1 MSWQGF
7 PVSAVMKQEDQL
19 PAMSEAALVEVLSNS
34 LYPGAEK
41 NSVVMVLAYCQ
52 AAHLDPMLKPVHI
65 VPIWNTKA
73 KKMQDTVM
81 PGIGLYRI
89 QAARTGQYAGIS
101 DPEYGPPITA
111 KLGGVDVT
119 YPEWCRVTVKRQM
132 SNGLVAEFTANERW
146 LENYATAGKDTIA
159 PNTMWKRRAFAQ
171 LAKCAEAQ
179 ALRKAFPEVGS
190 APTADEMEGK
200 TFEEAPRDVSP
211 QRQQEPEPEALP
223 PYSDD
228 LLKENIAKWQPLV
241 DANRTS
247 PEHLIATI
255 SSKYTLSPAQI
266 EKIQN
271 LKAIDG
277 DAA

>member
-1 MSWQGF
+1 
-7 PVSAVMKQEDQL
+7 MKQEDQL

-132 SNGLVAEFTANERW
+132 SNGLVAEFTASERW
-146 LENYATAGKDTIA
+146 LENYATASKDTVA
-159 PNTMWKRRAFAQ
+159 PNSMWKRRAFAQ

-200 TFEEAPRDVSP
+200 TFDEAPRDVTP
-211 QRQQEPEPEALP
+211 QPSAVKEPAPNP
-223 PYSDD
+223 DYSDEKFESM
-228 LLKENIAKWQPLV
+228 LPTWQGGI
-241 DANRTS
+241 DQGKTN
-247 PEHLIATI
+247 PETLIAFLQ
-255 SSKYTLSPAQI
+255 SRYTLSDSQI
-266 EKIQN
+266 DQIKRMEP
-271 LKAIDG
+271 IDG

>member
-1 MSWQGF
+1 M
-7 PVSAVMKQEDQL
+7 SAVMKQADNL
-19 PAMSEAALVEVLSNS
+19 PALSEDALVEVLSGS
-34 LYPGAEK
+34 LYPGAER

-65 VPIWNTKA
+65 VPIWNSKA
-73 KKMQDTVM
+73 KRMQDTVM

-101 DPEYGPPITA
+101 DPEYGPSITA
-111 KLGGVDVT
+111 KLSGVDVT

-146 LENYATAGKDTIA
+146 LENYATASKDSAA
-159 PNTMWKRRAFAQ
+159 PNAMWKRRAFAQ

-200 TFEEAPRDVSP
+200 TFEEAARDVSP
-211 QRQQEPEPEALP
+211 PQQQQPQPDPEALP
-223 PYSDD
+223 VYSDD
-228 LLKENIAKWQPLV
+228 LLAENIVKWQPLI
-241 DANRTS
+241 DSNRTS

-255 SSKYTLSPAQI
+255 RSKYTLTDAQI
-266 EKIQN
+266 EKITN
-271 LKAIDG
+271 LKALDG

>member
-1 MSWQGF
+1 M
-7 PVSAVMKQEDQL
+7 SAVMKSVDNV
-19 PAMSEAALVEVLSNS
+19 PAMSESALVEVLSGS
-34 LYPGAEK
+34 LYPGAAH

-65 VPIWNTKA
+65 VPVYQKGRG
-73 KKMQDTVM
+73 MVDVVM

-101 DPEYGPPITA
+101 DPEFGPSITT
-111 KLGGVDVT
+111 KLAGIEVT

-132 SNGLVAEFTANERW
+132 SNGLVAEFTASERW
-146 LENYATAGKDTIA
+146 MENYATAGKDTIA
-159 PNTMWKRRAFAQ
+159 PNAMWKRRAFAQ

-200 TFEEAPRDVSP
+200 SFEEVPRDVTP
-211 QRQQEPEPEALP
+211 QQAQQEPEGLP

-228 LLKENIAKWQPLV
+228 LLNENIVKWQPLI
-241 DANRTS
+241 DAGRTS
-247 PEHLIATI
+247 PEHLISTI
-255 SSKYTLSPAQI
+255 SSKYTLSQAQI
-266 EKIQN
+266 TTITN
-271 LKAIDG
+271 LKALDG

>member
-1 MSWQGF
+1 MSRQGF

-200 TFEEAPRDVSP
+200 TFEEAPRDVIP

>member
-1 MSWQGF
+1 
-7 PVSAVMKQEDQL
+7 MKQPDNMPALSED
-19 PAMSEAALVEVLSNS
+19 ALVEVLSGS
-34 LYPGAEK
+34 LYPGAER

-65 VPIWNTKA
+65 VPIWNAKA

-111 KLGGVDVT
+111 KLSDVDVT

-146 LENYATAGKDTIA
+146 LENYATASKDSAA
-159 PNTMWKRRAFAQ
+159 PNAMWKRRAFAQ

-200 TFEEAPRDVSP
+200 AFEESARDITP
-211 QRQQEPEPEALP
+211 QPKAKSEPEALP
-223 PYSDD
+223 DYPEE
-228 LLKENIAKWQPLV
+228 LLIENIAKWQPLI
-241 DANRTS
+241 DAGRTS
-247 PEHLIATI
+247 PEHII
-255 SSKYTLSPAQI
+255 VNVSSKYTLSLAQI
-266 EKIQN
+266 ETITN

>member
-1 MSWQGF
+1 M
-7 PVSAVMKQEDQL
+7 SAVMKQADNL
-19 PAMSEAALVEVLSNS
+19 PALSEDALVEVLSGS
-34 LYPGAEK
+34 LYPGAER

-65 VPIWNTKA
+65 VPIWNSKS

-111 KLGGVDVT
+111 KLSGVDVT

-146 LENYATAGKDTIA
+146 LENYATASKDSAA
-159 PNTMWKRRAFAQ
+159 PNAMWKRRAFAQ

-200 TFEEAPRDVSP
+200 IFDEGSRDITP
-211 QRQQEPEPEALP
+211 QPTATKQPEAKEEFPDDKFEAKLP
-223 PYSDD
+223 VWQGGVDQGKTTPED
-228 LLKENIAKWQPLV
+228 LITFLQ
-241 DANRTS
+241 
-247 PEHLIATI
+247 
-255 SSKYTLSPAQI
+255 SKYTLSDAQI
-266 EKIQN
+266 DRIN
-271 LKAIDG
+271 RMAPIDG
-277 DAA
+277 ETA

>member
-1 MSWQGF
+1 M
-7 PVSAVMKQEDQL
+7 SAVMKQVDQA
-19 PAMSEAALVEVLSNS
+19 PAMSESALVEVLSGS
-34 LYPGAEK
+34 LYPGAAH

-65 VPIWNTKA
+65 VPIWNKDLR
-73 KKMQDTVM
+73 KMQDTVM

-101 DPEYGPPITA
+101 DPEFGPTISA
-111 KLGGVDVT
+111 KLSGVDVT

-146 LENYATAGKDTIA
+146 LENYATAGKDSIA
-159 PNTMWKRRAFAQ
+159 PNAMWKKRAFAQ

-200 TFEEAPRDVSP
+200 TFEEPVRDVSP
-211 QRQQEPEPEALP
+211 QQQTRPEAEPESLP
-223 PYSDD
+223 AYADE
-228 LLKENIAKWQPLV
+228 LLEENLVKWQPLI
-241 DANRTS
+241 DAGRTS

-255 SSKYTLSPAQI
+255 SSKYVLTDAQK
-266 EKIQN
+266 EKITN
-271 LKAIDG
+271 LKALDG

>member
-1 MSWQGF
+1 M
-7 PVSAVMKQEDQL
+7 SAVMKQADHL
-19 PAMSEAALVEVLSNS
+19 PAISEDALVEVLSGS
-34 LYPGAEK
+34 LYPGAAH
-41 NSVVMVLAYCQ
+41 NSVVMVLAYCK
-52 AAHLDPMLKPVHI
+52 AAQLDPMLKPVHI
-65 VPIWNTKA
+65 VPIYQKGRG
-73 KKMQDTVM
+73 MVDTVM

-146 LENYATAGKDTIA
+146 LENYATASKDTAA
-159 PNTMWKRRAFAQ
+159 PNSMWKRRAYAQ

-190 APTADEMEGK
+190 VPTADEMEGK
-200 TFEEAPRDVSP
+200 TFDDAPRDVSP

-223 PYSDD
+223 PYPDD
-228 LLKENIAKWQPLV
+228 LLTENIEKWRPLI
-241 DANRTS
+241 DAGRTN
-247 PEHLIATI
+247 PEHIILNV
-255 SSKYTLSPAQI
+255 SSKYSLRDDQVETI
-266 EKIQN
+266 HN

>member
-1 MSWQGF
+1 
-7 PVSAVMKQEDQL
+7 MKQADHL
-19 PAMSEAALVEVLSNS
+19 PAISEDALVEVLSGS
-34 LYPGAEK
+34 LYPGAAH
-41 NSVVMVLAYCQ
+41 NSVVMVLAYCK
-52 AAHLDPMLKPVHI
+52 AAQLDPMLKPVHI
-65 VPIWNTKA
+65 VPIYQKGRG
-73 KKMQDTVM
+73 MVDTVM

-101 DPEYGPPITA
+101 DPEYGPSITA
-111 KLGGVDVT
+111 KLGGVEVT

-146 LENYATAGKDTIA
+146 LENYATAAKDTIA
-159 PNTMWKRRAFAQ
+159 PNSMWKRRAFAQ

-211 QRQQEPEPEALP
+211 QSQQEPEPEALP

-277 DAA
+277 DKA

>member
-1 MSWQGF
+1 M
-7 PVSAVMKQEDQL
+7 SAVMKQADQA
-19 PAMSEAALVEVLSNS
+19 PAISESALVEVLSGS
-34 LYPGAEK
+34 LYPGAAH

-65 VPIWNTKA
+65 VPVYQKGRG
-73 KKMQDTVM
+73 MVDVVM

-101 DPEYGPPITA
+101 DPEFGPPITA
-111 KLGGVDVT
+111 NLAGVEVT

-132 SNGLVAEFTANERW
+132 SNGLVAEFTASERW
-146 LENYATAGKDTIA
+146 MENYATSGRDTIA
-159 PNTMWKRRAFAQ
+159 PNAMWKRRAYAQ

-200 TFEEAPRDVSP
+200 TFEEVARDVTP
-211 QRQQEPEPEALP
+211 QQQAQPEPEPEALP
-223 PYSDD
+223 PYSDE
-228 LLKENIAKWQPLV
+228 LLEENLVKWQPLI

-255 SSKYTLSPAQI
+255 SSKYTLSEAQI
-266 EKIQN
+266 DKITN
-271 LKAIDG
+271 LKALDG
-277 DAA
+277 ESA

>member
-1 MSWQGF
+1 M
-7 PVSAVMKQEDQL
+7 SAVMKQADHL
-19 PAMSEAALVEVLSNS
+19 PAISEDALVEVLSGS
-34 LYPGAEK
+34 LYPGAAH
-41 NSVVMVLAYCQ
+41 NSVVMVLAYCK
-52 AAHLDPMLKPVHI
+52 AAQLDPMLKPVHI
-65 VPIWNTKA
+65 VPIYQKGRG
-73 KKMQDTVM
+73 MVDTVM

-111 KLGGVDVT
+111 NLGGVDVT

-146 LENYATAGKDTIA
+146 LENYATASKDTSA
-159 PNTMWKRRAFAQ
+159 PNSMWKRRAFAQ

-200 TFEEAPRDVSP
+200 IFDEAPRDVSP

>member
-1 MSWQGF
+1 M
-7 PVSAVMKQEDQL
+7 SAVMKQVEQT
-19 PAMSEAALVEVLSNS
+19 PAMSESALVEVLSGS
-34 LYPGAEK
+34 LYPGAAH

-65 VPIWNTKA
+65 VPVYQKGRG
-73 KKMQDTVM
+73 MVDVVM

-101 DPEYGPPITA
+101 DPEFGPSITT
-111 KLGGVDVT
+111 KLAGVEVT

-132 SNGLVAEFTANERW
+132 SNGLVAEFTASERW
-146 LENYATAGKDTIA
+146 LENYATSGKDTTA
-159 PNTMWKRRAFAQ
+159 PNAMWKRRAFAQ

-200 TFEEAPRDVSP
+200 AFEEVARDVSP
-211 QRQQEPEPEALP
+211 QQQHQAQAEPESEALP
-223 PYSDD
+223 DYSDD
-228 LLKENIAKWQPLV
+228 LLKENLVKWQPLI

-255 SSKYTLSPAQI
+255 SSKYTLTDAQKEQI
-266 EKIQN
+266 TN
-271 LKAIDG
+271 LKALDG

>member
-1 MSWQGF
+1 M
-7 PVSAVMKQEDQL
+7 SAVMKQVDQE
-19 PAMSEAALVEVLSNS
+19 PAMSESALVEVLSGS
-34 LYPGAEK
+34 LYPGAAR

-65 VPIWNTKA
+65 VPVYQKGRG
-73 KKMQDTVM
+73 MVDVVM

-101 DPEYGPPITA
+101 DPEFGPSVTT
-111 KLGGVDVT
+111 KLAGVEVT

-132 SNGLVAEFTANERW
+132 SNGLVAEFTASERW
-146 LENYATAGKDTIA
+146 MENYATAGKDTVA
-159 PNTMWKRRAFAQ
+159 PNAMWKRRAFAQ

-200 TFEEAPRDVSP
+200 SFEEAARDISP
-211 QRQQEPEPEALP
+211 LQQAQPEPEALP
-223 PYSDD
+223 TYQDD
-228 LLKENIAKWQPLV
+228 LLDENLIKWQPLI
-241 DANRTS
+241 DAGRTS

-255 SSKYTLSPAQI
+255 SSKYTLSDAQK
-266 EKIQN
+266 EKIAN
-271 LKAIDG
+271 LKALDG
-277 DAA
+277 DQA

>member
-1 MSWQGF
+1 M
-7 PVSAVMKQEDQL
+7 SAVMRPADNV
-19 PAMSEAALVEVLSNS
+19 PAMSESALVEVLSGS
-34 LYPGAEK
+34 LYPGAAH

-65 VPIWNTKA
+65 VPVYQKGRG
-73 KKMQDTVM
+73 MVDVVM

-101 DPEYGPPITA
+101 DPEFGPSITT
-111 KLGGVDVT
+111 KLAGIEVT

-132 SNGLVAEFTANERW
+132 SNGLVAEFTASERW
-146 LENYATAGKDTIA
+146 MENYATAGKDTIA
-159 PNTMWKRRAFAQ
+159 PNAMWKRRAFAQ

-200 TFEEAPRDVSP
+200 SFEEVPRDVTP
-211 QRQQEPEPEALP
+211 QQAQQEPEGLP
-223 PYSDD
+223 LYSDD
-228 LLKENIAKWQPLV
+228 LLNENIVKWQPLI
-241 DANRTS
+241 DAGRTS

-255 SSKYTLSPAQI
+255 RSKYTLSDAQI
-266 EKIQN
+266 EKIIN
-271 LKAIDG
+271 LKALDG
-277 DAA
+277 DQT

>member
-1 MSWQGF
+1 M
-7 PVSAVMKQEDQL
+7 SAVMKQADNLSALSED
-19 PAMSEAALVEVLSNS
+19 ALVEVLSGS
-34 LYPGAEK
+34 LYPGAER

-65 VPIWNTKA
+65 VPIWNSKA

-101 DPEYGPPITA
+101 DPEYGPSITA
-111 KLGGVDVT
+111 KLSGVDVT

-146 LENYATAGKDTIA
+146 LENYATASKDSAA
-159 PNTMWKRRAFAQ
+159 PNAMWKRRAFAQ

-200 TFEEAPRDVSP
+200 SFEEPTRDVSP
-211 QRQQEPEPEALP
+211 QQVNKEPEPNPNYLDDKFETMLP
-223 PYSDD
+223 T
-228 LLKENIAKWQPLV
+228 WQAGI
-241 DANRTS
+241 DQGKTN
-247 PEHLIATI
+247 PETLIAFLQ
-255 SSKYTLSPAQI
+255 SRYTLSEAQI
-266 EKIQN
+266 DRIN
-271 LKAIDG
+271 RMAPIDG
-277 DAA
+277 DQA

>member
-1 MSWQGF
+1 M
-7 PVSAVMKQEDQL
+7 SAVMKQADNL
-19 PAMSEAALVEVLSNS
+19 PALSETALVEVLSSS
-34 LYPGAEK
+34 LYPGAAH

-65 VPIWNTKA
+65 VPIWNKDT

-101 DPEYGPPITA
+101 DPEFGPSITT
-111 KLGGVDVT
+111 KLSGVDVT

-146 LENYATAGKDTIA
+146 LENYATASKDSAA
-159 PNTMWKRRAFAQ
+159 PNAMWKRRAFAQ

-200 TFEEAPRDVSP
+200 AFEEAARDVTP
-211 QRQQEPEPEALP
+211 TQQAPAEPEALP
-223 PYSDD
+223 AYPDD
-228 LLKENIAKWQPLV
+228 LLKENLVKWQPLI
-241 DANRTS
+241 DASRTS

-255 SSKYTLSPAQI
+255 SSKYTLTDAQKEQI
-266 EKIQN
+266 TN
-271 LKAIDG
+271 LKALEG

>member
-1 MSWQGF
+1 M
-7 PVSAVMKQEDQL
+7 SAVIKQAEHM
-19 PAMSEAALVEVLSNS
+19 PAMSEDALVEVLSGS
-34 LYPGAEK
+34 LYPGAAH
-41 NSVVMVLAYCQ
+41 NSVVMVLAYCK
-52 AAHLDPMLKPVHI
+52 AAQLDPMLKPVHI
-65 VPIWNTKA
+65 VPIYQKG
-73 KKMQDTVM
+73 KGMVDVVM

-101 DPEYGPPITA
+101 DPEYGPSITA

-119 YPEWCRVTVKRQM
+119 YPEWCRVTVRRQM

-159 PNTMWKRRAFAQ
+159 PNAMWKRRAFAQ

-200 TFEEAPRDVSP
+200 AFDDTVRDITP
-211 QRQQEPEPEALP
+211 QHQAQPEPEALTDYP
-223 PYSDD
+223 ES
-228 LLKENIAKWQPLV
+228 LLDENIVKWRPLV

-255 SSKYTLSPAQI
+255 SSKYTLSDAQI
-266 EKIQN
+266 EKINN

-277 DAA
+277 DAE

>member
-1 MSWQGF
+1 M
-7 PVSAVMKQEDQL
+7 SAVMKQADHL
-19 PAMSEAALVEVLSNS
+19 PAISEDALVEVLSGS
-34 LYPGAEK
+34 LYPGAAH
-41 NSVVMVLAYCQ
+41 NSVVMVLAYCK
-52 AAHLDPMLKPVHI
+52 AAQLDPMLKPVHI
-65 VPIWNTKA
+65 VPIYQKGRG
-73 KKMQDTVM
+73 MVDTVM

-132 SNGLVAEFTANERW
+132 SNGLVAEFTASERW
-146 LENYATAGKDTIA
+146 LENYATASKDTVA
-159 PNTMWKRRAFAQ
+159 PNSMWKRRAFAQ

-200 TFEEAPRDVSP
+200 TFDEAPRDVSP

-277 DAA
+277 DTA

>member
-1 MSWQGF
+1 M
-7 PVSAVMKQEDQL
+7 SAVIKHTEQS
-19 PAMSEAALVEVLSNS
+19 PAMSESALVEVLSGS
-34 LYPGAEK
+34 LYPGAAH

-65 VPIWNTKA
+65 VPIWQKGQGSE
-73 KKMQDTVM
+73 KGRMVDVVM

-101 DPEYGPPITA
+101 DPEFGPSITT
-111 KLGGVDVT
+111 KLSGVEIT

-132 SNGLVAEFTANERW
+132 SNGMVAEFTANERW
-146 LENYATAGKDTIA
+146 TENYATAGKDSIA
-159 PNTMWKRRAFAQ
+159 PNAMWKRRAFAQ

-200 TFEEAPRDVSP
+200 TFEEAARDVSP
-211 QRQQEPEPEALP
+211 QQQAQPEPEALP
-223 PYSDD
+223 AYSDD
-228 LLKENIAKWQPLV
+228 LLKENLVKWQPLI
-241 DANRTS
+241 DAGRTS

-255 SSKYTLSPAQI
+255 SSKYTLTDAQKEQI
-266 EKIQN
+266 TN

-277 DAA
+277 DEA

>member
-1 MSWQGF
+1 
-7 PVSAVMKQEDQL
+7 MKQVDQA
-19 PAMSEAALVEVLSNS
+19 PAMSESALVEVLSGS
-34 LYPGAEK
+34 LYPGAAH

-65 VPIWNTKA
+65 VPVYQKGRG
-73 KKMQDTVM
+73 MVDVVM

-101 DPEYGPPITA
+101 DPEFGPSITT
-111 KLGGVDVT
+111 KLAGVEVT

-132 SNGLVAEFTANERW
+132 SNGLVAEFTASERW

-159 PNTMWKRRAFAQ
+159 PNAMWKRRAFAQ

-200 TFEEAPRDVSP
+200 AFDEPARDMTP
-211 QRQQEPEPEALP
+211 QPQAEPEPEALLA
-223 PYSDD
+223 YLDET
-228 LLKENIAKWQPLV
+228 LEENVAKWQPLI
-241 DANRTS
+241 DSGRTS
-247 PEHLIATI
+247 PEKLIAMI

-271 LKAIDG
+271 LKALEG
-277 DAA
+277 DVA

>member
-1 MSWQGF
+1 M
-7 PVSAVMKQEDQL
+7 SAVMKQADHL
-19 PAMSEAALVEVLSNS
+19 PALSEDALVEVLSGS
-34 LYPGAEK
+34 LYPGAAH
-41 NSVVMVLAYCQ
+41 NSVVMVLAYCK
-52 AAHLDPMLKPVHI
+52 AAQLDPMLKPVHI
-65 VPIWNTKA
+65 VPIYQKGRG
-73 KKMQDTVM
+73 MVDTVM

-146 LENYATAGKDTIA
+146 LENYATASKDTIA
-159 PNTMWKRRAFAQ
+159 PNSMWKRRAFAQ

-190 APTADEMEGK
+190 VPTADEMEGK
-200 TFEEAPRDVSP
+200 TFDEAPRDVGP
-211 QRQQEPEPEALP
+211 KRQPEPEPEALP

-228 LLKENIAKWQPLV
+228 LLKENIVKWQPLV
-241 DANRTS
+241 DANRTN

-255 SSKYTLSPAQI
+255 RSKYTLSPEQI

-271 LKAIDG
+271 LKALDG

>member
-1 MSWQGF
+1 M
-7 PVSAVMKQEDQL
+7 SAVMKQDDPL
-19 PAMSEAALVEVLSNS
+19 PVMSEAALVEVLSSS

-65 VPIWNTKA
+65 VPIWNAKT

-101 DPEYGPPITA
+101 DPEYGPPTTA
-111 KLGGVDVT
+111 RLGGVEVT

-132 SNGLVAEFTANERW
+132 SNGLVAEFTASERW
-146 LENYATAGKDTIA
+146 LENYATASKDTVA
-159 PNTMWKRRAFAQ
+159 PNSMWKRRAFAQ
-171 LAKCAEAQ
+171 LAKCTEAQ

-200 TFEEAPRDVSP
+200 TFDEAPRDVSP
-211 QRQQEPEPEALP
+211 CPQPDPEPEALP
-223 PYSDD
+223 PYSDA
-228 LLKENIAKWQPLV
+228 LLKENIARWQPLV

-255 SSKYTLSPAQI
+255 RSKYTLSPVQI
-266 EKIQN
+266 ETIQN
-271 LKAIDG
+271 LKALDG
-277 DAA
+277 GAA

>member
-1 MSWQGF
+1 M
-7 PVSAVMKQEDQL
+7 SAVMKQDENF
-19 PAMSEAALVEVLSNS
+19 PALSEAALVEVLSSS

-65 VPIWNTKA
+65 VPIWNSKT

-101 DPEYGPPITA
+101 EPEYGPPVTA
-111 KLGGVDVT
+111 QLSGVEVT

-132 SNGLVAEFTANERW
+132 SNGLVAEYTANERW
-146 LENYATAGKDTIA
+146 IENYATASKDTAA
-159 PNTMWKRRAFAQ
+159 PNAMWKRRAFAQ

-200 TFEEAPRDVSP
+200 AFEEPVRDVSP
-211 QRQQEPEPEALP
+211 RQQAQSEPEALP
-223 PYSDD
+223 AYSDD
-228 LLKENIAKWQPLV
+228 LLTENIVKWQPLI
-241 DANRTS
+241 DSNRTS

-266 EKIQN
+266 EKITN
-271 LKAIDG
+271 LKALDG

>member
-1 MSWQGF
+1 M
-7 PVSAVMKQEDQL
+7 SAVMKQADNL
-19 PAMSEAALVEVLSNS
+19 PALSEDALVEVLSGS
-34 LYPGAEK
+34 LYPGAER

-65 VPIWNTKA
+65 VPIWNSKA

-111 KLGGVDVT
+111 KLSGVDVT

-146 LENYATAGKDTIA
+146 LENYATASKDSAA
-159 PNTMWKRRAFAQ
+159 PNAMWKRRAFAQ

-200 TFEEAPRDVSP
+200 TFEEAARDVSP
-211 QRQQEPEPEALP
+211 HQHQQQQPDPEALP
-223 PYSDD
+223 AYSDD
-228 LLKENIAKWQPLV
+228 LLTENIVKWQPLI
-241 DANRTS
+241 DSNRTS

-266 EKIQN
+266 EKITN
-271 LKAIDG
+271 LKALDG

>member
-1 MSWQGF
+1 M
-7 PVSAVMKQEDQL
+7 SAVMKQAEQL
-19 PAMSEAALVEVLSNS
+19 PAISESALVEVLSSS
-34 LYPGAEK
+34 LYPGAAH

-65 VPIWNTKA
+65 VPIYQKGRG
-73 KKMQDTVM
+73 MVDVVM

-101 DPEYGPPITA
+101 DPEYGPSITTKMA
-111 KLGGVDVT
+111 GVDVT

-132 SNGLVAEFTANERW
+132 ANGLVAEFTANERW
-146 LENYATAGKDTIA
+146 LENYATASKDSIA
-159 PNTMWKRRAFAQ
+159 PNSMWKRRAFAQ

-200 TFEEAPRDVSP
+200 SFEEAPRDISP
-211 QRQQEPEPEALP
+211 QQQPEPESESP
-223 PYSDD
+223 PAYSDD
-228 LLKENIAKWQPLV
+228 LLKENLVKWQPLI
-241 DANRTS
+241 DASRTS

-255 SSKYTLSPAQI
+255 SSKYTLTDAQKEQI
-266 EKIQN
+266 TN
-271 LKAIDG
+271 LKALDG